1 MLPIVTILDLE
12 TTGATPLKDRITEIA
27 LVRFENGVEVAR
39 WETLVNPEI
48 PIPPFIQSITGIND
62 DMVRDAPTFNRV
74 ADTLLGY
81 LEGAVLAAHNVRF
94 DHGFLKNEF
103 KRIGVTLRQ
112 RVLCTVKLSRKLYPQ
127 YHQHGLD
134 AIMQR
139 HGLSTKARHR
149 AMGDVNLL
157 IDFLA
162 VAHSELGAQVIS
174 DAAEQLAKRPSLPTG
189 IQPDLMD
196 DIPETAGVYLFY
208 GENKLPL
215 YIGKSINLRE
225 RVMSHF
231 SGDHASSKEMR
242 ISQEIKDVRW
252 IQTAGELGALLLESQ
267 LIKEKLPIHNRQL
280 RREGQL
286 CSWQIATSPDEKPLV
301 TLIKEDEIQPN
312 QLAHLFGTYRT
323 KKQAVESLRAIAN
336 SHRLCPKLLGLE
348 SGKGPCFASQ
358 LKKCQGACC
367 GKESLLNHYMRL
379 TEALATHRLKAWPY
393 TSAIGIREYC
403 EVSQKSALHVIDQWC
418 HLGTVESEAELE
430 TLLENQGVFAFN
442 YDNYKLLEKFIRS
455 KRVEVVQLS
464 NTS

>member
-39 WETLVNPEI
+39 WETLVNPEV
-48 PIPPFIQSITGIND
+48 PIPLFIQSITGIND

-81 LEGAVLAAHNVRF
+81 LDGAVLAAHNVRF

-139 HGLSTKARHR
+139 HGLSTQARHR

-162 VAHSELGAQVIS
+162 VAHTELGAQAIS

-208 GENKLPL
+208 GENELPL

-267 LIKEKLPIHNRQL
+267 LIKERLPIHNRQL

-336 SHRLCPKLLGLE
+336 CHGLCPKLLGLE
-348 SGKGPCFASQ
+348 SGKGPCFASH
-358 LKKCQGACC
+358 LKNAKGHAVE
-367 GKESLLNHYMRL
+367 KSLY
-379 TEALATHRLKAWPY
+379 
-393 TSAIGIREYC
+393 SAIIC
-403 EVSQKSALHVIDQWC
+403 D
-418 HLGTVESEAELE
+418 
-430 TLLENQGVFAFN
+430 
-442 YDNYKLLEKFIRS
+442 
-455 KRVEVVQLS
+455 
-464 NTS
+464 

>member
-1 MLPIVTILDLE
+1 MLEELLAGMFINQWVVLVSVTLFLLALAEVGCRFGLSSRRRNPD
-12 TTGATPLKDRITEIA
+12 GAAGHSGSVL
-27 LVRFENGVEVAR
+27 
-39 WETLVNPEI
+39 
-48 PIPPFIQSITGIND
+48 
-62 DMVRDAPTFNRV
+62 
-74 ADTLLGY
+74 
-81 LEGAVLAAHNVRF
+81 GAVLGLLGLLL
-94 DHGFLKNEF
+94 GFSF
-103 KRIGVTLRQ
+103 AMAVGRYDLR
-112 RVLCTVKLSRKLYPQ
+112 RS
-127 YHQHGLD
+127 
-134 AIMQR
+134 
-139 HGLSTKARHR
+139 
-149 AMGDVNLL
+149 
-157 IDFLA
+157 LA
-162 VAHSELGAQVIS
+162 
-174 DAAEQLAKRPSLPTG
+174 
-189 IQPDLMD
+189 

>member
-39 WETLVNPEI
+39 WETLVNPEV

-81 LEGAVLAAHNVRF
+81 LDGAVLAAHNVRF

-139 HGLSTKARHR
+139 HGLSTQARHR

-162 VAHSELGAQVIS
+162 VAHTELGAQVIS
-174 DAAEQLAKRPSLPTG
+174 DVAEQLAKRPSLPTG
-189 IQPDLMD
+189 IQHDLMD

-208 GENKLPL
+208 GENELPL

-242 ISQEIKDVRW
+242 ISQEVKDVRW

-336 SHRLCPKLLGLE
+336 SHGLCPKLLGLE

-367 GKESLLNHYMRL
+367 EKESLLSHYMRL
-379 TEALATHRLKAWPY
+379 IEALAAHRLKAWPY
-393 TSAIGIREYC
+393 TSAIGVREYC

-464 NTS
+464 NTT